1 MGFPG
6 PAPDGC
12 CKPSALSVDPS
23 LSPCPEHPAAHH
35 QPSPAP
41 DFCRLAKAS
50 GAAPRIDFSRRA
62 LRQIL
67 SHPAVHHTLPLKSG
81 LQSQQR
87 VCFPWQGP
95 HCVLGRQQQAR
106 PWYCHSTVRLL
117 LFSLNSINTSR
128 WEPHAGTEKSLTALF
143 LGVSLKWKKEGFSG
157 V

>member
-1 MGFPG
+1 MLQ
-6 PAPDGC
+6 
-12 CKPSALSVDPS
+12 ALSPLLDPS

-41 DFCRLAKAS
+41 DFGRLAKAS
-50 GAAPRIDFSRRA
+50 SAAPRIDFSWRA

-67 SHPAVHHTLPLKSG
+67 SHPAVHHALPLKSG

-95 HCVLGRQQQAR
+95 QCVLGRQQASQAMVLSQ
-106 PWYCHSTVRLL
+106 HSGDCCS
-117 LFSLNSINTSR
+117 FSLNSIDTSR
-128 WEPHAGTEKSLTALF
+128 WEPRAGTENSITALF